1 VKQTSGLVALAAMML
16 AACSSTT
23 TTAVHGT
30 SSSAAA
36 PAPTT
41 APTTVQ
47 HAVAHGAEAP
57 IGAVPWSE
65 VGPGWTLAMW
75 SPAAPTKA
83 GAEPPAGDPPPTT
96 LYLVNPEG
104 GRYALTTFP
113 ARGDGGSPQ
122 LVDWSGDG
130 SRALFYEGIDRD
142 RKVVEVDLRTG
153 TQTTF
158 TVKDGYSTTP
168 RYTLPEGK
176 AVLLAKSN
184 DVDGPP
190 SLKRVDLAG
199 NDQLT
204 YPVEQFGRK
213 FGPEF
218 LSTPDGTRLVIGSET
233 GGLAVMGNDGTG
245 VKTLSVPGQGYC
257 TPTRWWDKEATVT
270 VADCHGP
277 EFSTSRLWLVPIDGG
292 TPTALTE
299 PNNGQQGE
307 VLGAETAWLLP
318 EGTYVQALGACGYRF
333 LAKRDDASRTLTK
346 VSVPNVDDH
355 KSVDVLGVYHGHLEL
370 QASLSCGDGEALL
383 DYDPAAGTSTVLLGP
398 TVNGGSIVHAMVY
411 PGYK

>member
-1 VKQTSGLVALAAMML
+1 MKQISGLAAVAAVML

-23 TTAVHGT
+23 TTGVHGT
-30 SSSAAA
+30 SGVPAA
-36 PAPTT
+36 PT
-41 APTTVQ
+41 PTTVQ

-57 IGAVPWSE
+57 IDAVPWSE
-65 VGPGWTLAMW
+65 VGPGWLLAMW
-75 SPAAPTKA
+75 SPATPTKA
-83 GAEPPAGDPPPTT
+83 GAQPPEGDPPPTT

-113 ARGDGGSPQ
+113 AADDGGRPH

-130 SRALFYEGIDRD
+130 SRALFYDGTDRD
-142 RKVVEVDLRTG
+142 RTVIEVDLHTG

-158 TVKDGYSTTP
+158 TVKNGYSTTP
-168 RYTLPEGK
+168 RYTRPEGK
-176 AVLLAKSN
+176 AVLLSKSN

-204 YPVEQFGRK
+204 YPVEQFGSK
-213 FGPEF
+213 LGPEF
-218 LSTPDGTRLVIGSET
+218 LSTPDGTQLVMGTET

-245 VKTLSVPGQGYC
+245 IKTLPVLGQGYC

-270 VADCHGP
+270 VADCHDA
-277 EFSTSRLWLVPIDGG
+277 EFSNSQLWLVPTDGG

-299 PNNGQQGE
+299 PNTGQQGD

-318 EGTYVQALGACGYRF
+318 QGTYVQALGACGYRF
-333 LAKRDDASRTLTK
+333 LAKRDDVTRKLTK
-346 VSVPNVDDH
+346 VSVPNVDDR
-355 KSVDVLGVYHGHLEL
+355 KSVDVLGAYHGHLEL

-383 DYDPAAGTSTVLLGP
+383 DFDPTAGTSTVLLGP
-398 TVNGGSIVHAMVY
+398 TVNGGSIVDAMVY
-411 PGYK
+411 PGYA